1 MISNSKRFSL
11 FRKPNNNIEIVHN
24 CWMLSQD
31 LWQVQ
36 KGTLAN
42 LTWSLFTITCLYP
55 LTYPHANE
63 FGISTLW
70 MHSCHKYPAW
80 SQDHFVCSLR
90 SNWDRSVLLYLT
102 GVMKLQSKCETLSP
116 VKEDCVASL
125 ITTLQRST
133 QGHKQLRWIFTLVH
147 WPTQWIQVLFP
158 VSGRLISMHPN
169 IYASPLQRGFVTAW

>member
-1 MISNSKRFSL
+1 MGKYHWKKQLFKRNKGYKTFKSQTHKTFQTQIMISNSKRFSL
-11 FRKPNNNIEIVHN
+11 FRKPNNNIKIVHN
-24 CWMLSQD
+24 CWMLSVD

-102 GVMKLQSKCETLSP
+102 GVLTLQSKCETLSP
-116 VKEDCVASL
+116 VKEDCVAS
-125 ITTLQRST
+125 
-133 QGHKQLRWIFTLVH
+133 
-147 WPTQWIQVLFP
+147 
-158 VSGRLISMHPN
+158 
-169 IYASPLQRGFVTAW
+169 